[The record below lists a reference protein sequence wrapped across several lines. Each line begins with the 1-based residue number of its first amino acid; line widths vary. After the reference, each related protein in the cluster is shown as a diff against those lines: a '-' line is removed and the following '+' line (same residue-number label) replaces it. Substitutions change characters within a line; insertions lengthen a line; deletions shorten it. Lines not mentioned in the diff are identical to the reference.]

1 VRIIAACIL
10 VAAISAPLDVS
21 AADPL
26 NGIVEQLN
34 SFGRRL
40 TQTEWCQLALLAM
53 ASRYADEQTR
63 MALNEMSHNRGC
75 HEAPPPR
82 APPSIAERARVAV
95 CRTIPDLLFQPGM
108 RKLQKRAV
116 MKIAK
121 ANGCIK

>member
-26 NGIVEQLN
+26 NGIVKQLN

-40 TQTEWCQLALLAM
+40 TQTELCQLALLAM

-63 MALNEMSHNRGC
+63 MALNEMLRNRGC

-82 APPSIAERARVAV
+82 ASPSIAERARVAV

-116 MKIAK
+116 MEIAK
-121 ANGCIK
+121 ANGCNK